1 MESSPQTARAPL
13 GQVEASGKTRPQ
25 TTAPQEEEWGEAGDR
40 RAPAAWPGGAA
51 GAEEAPQAERW
62 PAPTQAQPADPG
74 TRVNAAGLSRR
85 DAPHRV
91 TPASCAPRRRGP
103 PLAWGPEG
111 PLDFLNAAETART
124 SLSRTV
130 PGPLATASFVLS
142 LSSASWTGQRGHAGG
157 LKLAS
162 PENVGASAAASWGA
176 PAPPPRPHALARARV
191 SFLLGRL
198 PGVT

>member
-13 GQVEASGKTRPQ
+13 GHVEASGKTRPQ
-25 TTAPQEEEWGEAGDR
+25 TTAPQEEGWGEAGDR

-51 GAEEAPQAERW
+51 GAEEALQAERW

-74 TRVNAAGLSRR
+74 TRVNAAGLGRR
-85 DAPHRV
+85 GAPHRV

-103 PLAWGPEG
+103 LLAWGPEG

-176 PAPPPRPHALARARV
+176 PAPPPHPHALARAGV

>member
-25 TTAPQEEEWGEAGDR
+25 TTAPQEEGWGEAGDR

-51 GAEEAPQAERW
+51 GAEKAPQAEQW

-74 TRVNAAGLSRR
+74 TRVTAAGLSRR
-85 DAPHRV
+85 GAPHRV
-91 TPASCAPRRRGP
+91 TSASCAPRRRGP

>member
-1 MESSPQTARAPL
+1 MAGRGSGSGARAAAGEQTAGGGA
-13 GQVEASGKTRPQ
+13 APQ
-25 TTAPQEEEWGEAGDR
+25 TT
-40 RAPAAWPGGAA
+40 GGAA
-51 GAEEAPQAERW
+51 GAEKAPQAERW

-74 TRVNAAGLSRR
+74 TRVNAAGLGRR
-85 DAPHRV
+85 GAPHRV

-162 PENVGASAAASWGA
+162 PGNVGASAAASWGA

>member
-25 TTAPQEEEWGEAGDR
+25 TTAPQEEGWGEAGDR
-40 RAPAAWPGGAA
+40 RAPAAWPGRAA

-74 TRVNAAGLSRR
+74 TRVNAAGLGRR
-85 DAPHRV
+85 GAPHRV

-162 PENVGASAAASWGA
+162 PGNVGASAAASWGA